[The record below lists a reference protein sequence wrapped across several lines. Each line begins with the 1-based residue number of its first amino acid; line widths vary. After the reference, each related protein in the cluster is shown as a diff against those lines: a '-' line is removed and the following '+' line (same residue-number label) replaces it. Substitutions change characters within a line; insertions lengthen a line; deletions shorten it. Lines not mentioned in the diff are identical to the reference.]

1 MYQGL
6 TGGNTLNNKVERTKK
21 VGEQLDQIC
30 EKRGG
35 RETLGRRRIRLD
47 TIRPMGSS

>member
-21 VGEQLDQIC
+21 VGEQLDHN
-30 EKRGG
+30 
-35 RETLGRRRIRLD
+35 
-47 TIRPMGSS
+47 M